1 MVTYDLMQRGLSFDE
16 AYAMARSVRDRLRD
30 RDEISTAE
38 LKDILAR
45 EVEAQFGSTP
55 WLVGRRRPAPALE
68 VVDPAGVGHPFSR
81 GLLAN
86 SIQAAGVDLDR
97 AYRLVAQLQTDL
109 RSEGIGSLRSED
121 LAQRVG
127 DLLERFEDSETAARY
142 RIVRGVQHLP
152 RPLVIYIGGASGTGK
167 STLSLELA
175 PLLKIYRVNATDTI
189 RQVMRMVFAPSIL
202 PAIHRSSFERSES
215 SDGLDVEEGTQT
227 LSESDRELTAGF
239 VEQATHVC
247 VGVRAVVER
256 ALAENMHV
264 LVEGV
269 HLLPPLVPF
278 ADLEATAY
286 QLALILCTLDEETH
300 RKRFLVRGRHG
311 QRDSE
316 RYLSSFADI
325 RRIQE
330 FILQRAETHDVP
342 MLDTTDRDRSTP
354 QVLRLFTS
362 VLRKK
367 VPTLTESPSS
377 PEARRPASLLL
388 AVDGLPDRPIRALG
402 GRTPLGAALTP
413 VFDRLAQEGI
423 SGLADPVAPGE
434 VPDTASGSLALFGQ
448 SPRAMRRGPVE
459 ALGAGFELGPGE
471 IAVRGNLAT
480 LDEAGQVI
488 DRRAGR
494 IREGGADLASALDGM
509 VVEDPG
515 GAVTVFV
522 RRTTEHRLAIVL
534 RGDELSPAVRGSDP
548 GEGAGAGPPL
558 APVALDQGDPAAERT
573 ARALQVFEARAR
585 EILAAHPVN
594 RERAER
600 SQPTANAVL
609 TRGAGR
615 IHLLLPL
622 ERDGRRLS
630 IGCVCGDGTIRGL
643 ARWLGAEVISGPEMT
658 ANLDTRLDAK
668 FGAAQELL
676 RRHDLVVVHVKGAD
690 IAAHDGRPDLK
701 KSFIE
706 QLDHHLGEL
715 LNGFG
720 GPLRVA
726 IASDHATFSDAGQ
739 HGSDPVPT
747 LLWGDGIASDSVVR
761 FDESSA
767 AGGGLKRFP
776 LQILIRKLLDLP

>member
-16 AYAMARSVRDRLRD
+16 AYALARSVRDHLKD
-30 RDEISTAE
+30 RDEISTSE
-38 LKDILAR
+38 LKEILAR
-45 EVEAQFGSTP
+45 EVEAQFGSAP
-55 WLVGRRRPAPALE
+55 WLVGQRRPAPALE

-109 RSEGIGSLRSED
+109 RFEGARSIRSED
-121 LAQRVG
+121 LAKRVG
-127 DLLERFEDSETAARY
+127 DLLEHFEDAETAARY
-142 RIVRGVQHLP
+142 RIVRGLQHLP
-152 RPLVIYIGGASGTGK
+152 RPLVVYIGGASGTGK

-202 PAIHRSSFERSES
+202 PAIHRSSFERPD
-215 SDGLDVEEGTQT
+215 SDDSTDVETALQAASDPDRDLT
-227 LSESDRELTAGF
+227 LGF
-239 VEQATHVC
+239 VEQATHIC

-269 HLLPPLVPF
+269 HVLPPLVPF
-278 ADLEATAY
+278 SDLEALAY
-286 QLALILCTLDEETH
+286 QMPLVLCTLDEESH
-300 RKRFLVRGRHG
+300 RKRFLARGRHG

-316 RYLSSFADI
+316 RYLESFSDI

-330 FILQRAETHDVP
+330 FILQRAEVHDVP
-342 MLDTTDRDRSTP
+342 MLDTSDREHTTA
-354 QVLRLFTS
+354 QALRLFTG

-367 VPTLTESPSS
+367 IPTLAESPAKSE
-377 PEARRPASLLL
+377 PRRFPSIML

-402 GRTPLGAALTP
+402 GRTPLAAATTP
-413 VFDRLAQEGI
+413 VFDRLAREGV

-471 IAVRGNLAT
+471 VAVRGNFAT
-480 LDEAGQVI
+480 LDGAGIVV

-494 IREGGADLASALDGM
+494 IRDGAAELAAALNGM
-509 VVEDPG
+509 VVEDEDGP
-515 GAVTVFV
+515 ATVLV
-522 RRTTEHRLAIVL
+522 RQTTEHRLAIVL
-534 RGDELSPAVRGSDP
+534 RGEDLSPAVRGSDP

-558 APVALDQGDPAAERT
+558 RPVALEHGDAAAERT
-573 ARALQVFEARAR
+573 ARVLQAFESEAAS
-585 EILAAHPVN
+585 ILAAHPVN
-594 RERAER
+594 RARIERD
-600 SQPTANAVL
+600 QPAANAVL

-630 IGCVCGDGTIRGL
+630 VGCVCGDGTIRGL
-643 ARWLGAEVISGPEMT
+643 ARWLGAEVVSTPEMT
-658 ANLDTRLDAK
+658 ANLDTSLDAK
-668 FGAAQELL
+668 MRAAEDLL
-676 RRHDLVVVHVKGAD
+676 RQHDLVFVHVKGAD

-701 KSFIE
+701 KEFIE
-706 QLDHHLGEL
+706 NLDQALGGL
-715 LNGFG
+715 LERFDR
-720 GPLRVA
+720 PLRVA

-739 HGSDPVPT
+739 HGSDPVPV
-747 LLWGDGIASDSVVR
+747 LMWGEGIAPDTVLQ

-767 AGGGLKRFP
+767 SAGGMKRFP
-776 LQILIRKLLDLP
+776 LQVLMRRLLDLP